1 MQTFIRQ
8 DSPPVWVRLEAPE
21 NGGPVAAPDV
31 TVARDLGLH
40 AGAPSVEVDKVDGAH
55 AALTGMLT
63 DADRARRAGV
73 GQCGP

>member
-8 DSPPVWVRLEAPE
+8 DSPPVWVRPE
-21 NGGPVAAPDV
+21 SGGPVA
-31 TVARDLGLH
+31 
-40 AGAPSVEVDKVDGAH
+40 PSAEVDKVDATH

>member
-8 DSPPVWVRLEAPE
+8 DSPPVWVRL
-21 NGGPVAAPDV
+21 AAPDV